1 VGTITIK
8 QGCRLVTKESTV
20 RTPLITTSTKIISP
34 KITNF
39 KAINLSYTIPNLENE
54 EIKTS
59 IWSKI
64 EKNKG
69 TIRLTKIREAL
80 DSQIPL
86 FTNEDQ
92 RLAYVDNK
100 YGLFSTN
107 FWWNILLAV
116 CFVFAT
122 SLTIRTLLTFN
133 YGKVLRI
140 RRRKPREEHGETAEM
155 LRLNPEPHEN
165 V

>member
-1 VGTITIK
+1 MYIDTDKSNENDIVFELK
-8 QGCRLVTKESTV
+8 FLSTN
-20 RTPLITTSTKIISP
+20 IISP

-39 KAINLSYTIPNLENE
+39 KAINLSYTIPNIESE
-54 EIKTS
+54 EMKTS

-69 TIRLTKIREAL
+69 TLPLTKIREAL

-92 RLAYVDNK
+92 RLTYVDNR

-107 FWWNILLAV
+107 FWWNILLTV
-116 CFVFAT
+116 CFVFAI
-122 SLTIRTLLTFN
+122 SLTMRILLTFN
-133 YGKVLRI
+133 YGKILRL
-140 RRRKPREEHGETAEM
+140 RRQNPKEEHGETAEM
-155 LRLNPEPHEN
+155 QKLNPEPHEN

>member
-1 VGTITIK
+1 M
-8 QGCRLVTKESTV
+8 
-20 RTPLITTSTKIISP
+20 
-34 KITNF
+34 
-39 KAINLSYTIPNLENE
+39 
-54 EIKTS
+54 KTS

-69 TIRLTKIREAL
+69 TLKLTKIREAL

-92 RLAYVDNK
+92 RLTYVDNR

-107 FWWNILLAV
+107 FWWNVLLTV

-122 SLTIRTLLTFN
+122 SLTIRALLTFN
-133 YGKVLRI
+133 YEKILRL

-155 LRLNPEPHEN
+155 QRLNPEPHEN